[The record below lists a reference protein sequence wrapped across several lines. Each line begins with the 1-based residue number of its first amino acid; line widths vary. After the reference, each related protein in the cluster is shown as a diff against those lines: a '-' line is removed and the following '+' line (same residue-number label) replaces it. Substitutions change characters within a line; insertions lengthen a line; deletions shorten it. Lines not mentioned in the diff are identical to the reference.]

1 MKQKFVVIPFYW
13 TVADPGFPQGRGPTP
28 KMDVKSYYYRPQTG
42 RVHGPRGCIVHG
54 PGECMVP
61 GGAWSMVRGSAWS
74 GGGPWW
80 RDPPPRLL
88 LRAVCILLECIL
100 VGPIFFPKR
109 QEACIPGAPL
119 RSNNVGKPGLPM
131 KTDCSFLGSADAVVL
146 S

>member
-1 MKQKFVVIPFYW
+1 
-13 TVADPGFPQGRGPTP
+13 
-28 KMDVKSYYYRPQTG
+28 
-42 RVHGPRGCIVHG
+42 
-54 PGECMVP
+54 MVP

-74 GGGPWW
+74 RGVHGPWSVGVHGPGGGPGGETP
-80 RDPPPRLL
+80 PPPRLL